1 MLPLLEKYELISL
14 KAYDLAIMK
23 EALMV
28 YESNIS
34 SEEKTKILTEL
45 KCKLNNKIN
54 ISPF

>member
-45 KCKLNNKIN
+45 KCKLNKKIN